1 MILLY
6 FVVENLVFLFL
17 FDFFFFFF
25 QFFFRTVKPR
35 AVHSNHDE
43 LESTLVPL
51 SAKH

>member
-17 FDFFFFFF
+17 FDFFFFF